1 MKHNTQRNRGISK
14 ESQKDIIVHIL
25 KGIQNGRISLVKQ
38 DHVLIQINISE
49 SYSVSEPEEIKK
61 GVV

>member
-14 ESQKDIIVHIL
+14 ESQKDIIIHIL
-25 KGIQNGRISLVKQ
+25 KGIQNGRVSLVKQ

-49 SYSVSEPEEIKK
+49 SYSISEPEEIKK